1 MNKWLKRLVSV
12 LACAMLFTVFAA
24 CDEQSETNVTLVDFP
39 AERSETVYL
48 GDSYTLGATTVSD
61 TEGNTYRVTCE
72 VTRSDGEQLLLAR
85 R

>member
-39 AERSETVYL
+39 AERSETVY
-48 GDSYTLGATTVSD
+48 
-61 TEGNTYRVTCE
+61 
-72 VTRSDGEQLLLAR
+72 
-85 R
+85 